1 MALRIADMAT
11 RIEAVRALL
20 ARAAQ
25 AVDENAPDVDVL
37 CNMAKLFASEMAERV
52 TSQAIQIHGG
62 YGYTKDFPLERYWRD
77 ARLTKIFEGTSEIQ
91 LRIISD
97 RLLPRVRK

>member
-1 MALRIADMAT
+1 
-11 RIEAVRALL
+11 
-20 ARAAQ
+20 
-25 AVDENAPDVDVL
+25 
-37 CNMAKLFASEMAERV
+37 MAKLFASDMAERV
-52 TSQAIQIHGG
+52 TSQALQIHGG

-97 RLLPRVRK
+97 RLLPKVRK